1 MSNQPIT
8 IVWFRRDLRLSDN
21 PALYKAVQSRA
32 AVVPVYIY
40 APEEE
45 GEWRPGEASNWWLHY
60 SLLSLNRSLEKI
72 SSKLVVRKGRTK
84 EILFDLVK
92 ETGASQVFWNRLYE
106 PLIIERDS
114 KIKQSLVDAGIE
126 AHSFN
131 GALLKEP
138 STFKNQS
145 GKPFQV
151 FTPFWNALNKV
162 LEVPEPTPAPTQM
175 LSVKTW
181 PTSLDIQALCL
192 LPKIKWDSQFH
203 NAWIPGEENAQ
214 KELKRFLAG
223 PAIDYEEQRNIPS
236 VRGTSKIS
244 PSLHF
249 GEISPVQVWSEAKK
263 LKNMNSTGVY
273 TYLKEIGWREFA
285 HHLLVHFPKTPN
297 EPLRA
302 NFNNFPWLEDPEALS
317 AWQKGMTGYPIIDAG
332 MRELWATGWMH
343 NRVRMIVSSF
353 LVKDLLIS
361 WVEGAKWFWETLL
374 DASLASNTMG
384 WQWSGGCGADA
395 APFFRIFNPITQG
408 EKFDATGEYVRKWVP
423 ELKDLPDKYLH
434 KPWEAPEIIL
444 KSAKVTLGK
453 TYPKP
458 IVDHSEARGRALHA
472 FDRIKSQT

>member
-21 PALYKAVQSRA
+21 PALYNAIQSGSL
-32 AVVPVYIY
+32 VLPVYIY

-45 GEWRPGEASNWWLHY
+45 GEWRPGEASRWWLHH
-60 SLLSLNRSLEKI
+60 SLDSLSRSLENIGSRLIIRRGK
-72 SSKLVVRKGRTK
+72 SK
-84 EILFDLVK
+84 EILFDLVQ
-92 ETGASQVFWNRLYE
+92 ETRATHVFWNRLYE
-106 PLIIERDS
+106 PLVIERDS
-114 KIKQSLVDAGIE
+114 EIKQSLTKAGIQ

-138 STFKNQS
+138 SNFKNQS

-151 FTPFWNALNKV
+151 FTPFWNALSKV
-162 LEVPEPTPAPTQM
+162 LEVPEPTLAPSELPLVQ
-175 LSVKTW
+175 SW
-181 PTSLDIQALCL
+181 PSSLNVQALSL
-192 LPKIKWDSQFH
+192 LPKLKWDLHFH
-203 NAWIPGEENAQ
+203 QIWTPGEENAQ

-223 PAIDYEEQRNIPS
+223 SVLDYKEQRNIPS
-236 VRGTSKIS
+236 VKGTSKIS

-249 GEISPVQVWSEAKK
+249 GEISPTQIWSEARK
-263 LKNMNSTGVY
+263 LGKMNSPGVY

-285 HHLLVHFPKTPN
+285 HHLLVHFPNTPN
-297 EPLRA
+297 EPLRS
-302 NFNNFPWLEDPEALS
+302 NFKNFPWLEDSVSLS

-361 WVEGAKWFWETLL
+361 WVEGAKWFWDTLL

-384 WQWSGGCGADA
+384 WQWSSGCGADA

-408 EKFDATGEYVRKWVP
+408 EKFDANGDYVRKWVP
-423 ELKDLPDKYLH
+423 ELKELPDKYLH

-444 KSAKVTLGK
+444 KSAKVSLGQ

-458 IVDHSEARGRALHA
+458 IVDHREARGRALYA
-472 FDRIKSQT
+472 FDQIKR